1 LHRCATRRCDILVA
15 SDMARSFL
23 LIHGMCC
30 TGDVWRNFRRF
41 YETRGIRVF
50 TPTLRP
56 HDRVRDR
63 PPASLQALRFADYLQ
78 DLEQEIDRIEQ
89 LTGEPVTTIGHSM
102 GGLLAQALAER
113 NRPNAA
119 VSISPTAPVDAR
131 TPQMVGFWAA
141 FTFAYGFGFT
151 PRTIIPLRPLADFFV
166 FNQVPTEERILH
178 YDDLVCES
186 GEAFA
191 DFRIHRIEEH
201 KVKIPLLTI
210 AAGRDRLVPPE
221 LVRLTANRY
230 ERIGGTFKEYAHH
243 GHWLFGEPGWETVA
257 ADILDWVEAST

>member
-1 LHRCATRRCDILVA
+1 
-15 SDMARSFL
+15 MARSFL

-41 YETRGIRVF
+41 YEARGIRVF

-56 HDRVRDR
+56 HDRVRSK
-63 PPASLQALRFADYLQ
+63 PPMSLQALRFADYLD
-78 DLEQEIDRIEQ
+78 DLEREIDRIEQ
-89 LTGEPVTTIGHSM
+89 LTGDRVTAIGHSM

-119 VSISPTAPVDAR
+119 VTISPTAAIEVR
-131 TPQMVGFWAA
+131 TPQMIGFWAA
-141 FTFAYGFGFT
+141 FGFAYGFGFT
-151 PRTIIPLRPLADFFV
+151 PRTIIPIRPLADFFV
-166 FNQVPTEERILH
+166 FNQVPSAERPLH
-178 YDDLVCES
+178 YDALVCES

-201 KVKIPLLTI
+201 KVKIPVLTI

-221 LVRLTANRY
+221 LVRLTAQRY
-230 ERIGGTFKEYAHH
+230 VRVGGSFKEYANH
-243 GHWLFGEPGWETVA
+243 GHWLFGEPGWDQVA
-257 ADILDWVEAST
+257 ADILEWVEASTVTDDAAGGSEAARRA